1 MSTRVEQLEEMAWEC
16 RALAYA
22 ARHEGLREQLLD
34 TAEKF
39 ERLALHHHLRDSGT
53 RARLGPERERH

>member
-1 MSTRVEQLEEMAWEC
+1 MSTRAEQLEEMAWEC

-22 ARHEGLREQLLD
+22 ARHEMLREQILE

-39 ERLALHHHLRDSGT
+39 ERLALHHHLLET
-53 RARLGPERERH
+53 RTLARLKPER

>member
-1 MSTRVEQLEEMAWEC
+1 MATRAEQLEEFAWEC

-22 ARHEGLREQLLD
+22 AGHELLREQLLE

-39 ERLALHHHLRDSGT
+39 DRLALHKHLHET
-53 RARLGPERERH
+53 RTRVPLRPER